1 METEGTYRLMWRCCQ
16 RKDVWIICEAA
27 KPSHKILW
35 ANSLVHVGNCH
46 VGICHNASERI
57 KFRFGIIGNNE

>member
-1 METEGTYRLMWRCCQ
+1 METEGTYRLMWRSCQ

-35 ANSLVHVGNCH
+35 ANALVGL
-46 VGICHNASERI
+46 CHNASERI
-57 KFRFGIIGNNE
+57 KFRFGIIGDNE